1 MCMKTKS
8 GRAVHP
14 IGIGIWG
21 IGSTIDPDLAHN
33 KYKGVEPVYGN
44 EVNEINA
51 IRYSMYHGQNH
62 IDCAELYG
70 GFYTDEIVGRA
81 IEGYSREDLYIADKL
96 WRTSLAPADVR
107 PTVQKMLKK
116 LKTDYLD
123 MLYIHA
129 PFHIGWQAAVS
140 EIDKLMDE
148 GIVRQLGVSNF
159 TVDDMKEMMKLSRY
173 PITANQMNYNVLH
186 QKEVDQEFLDFCRQH
201 KVQLVAY
208 QPIKRNEVHQNKM
221 IQKIAHEHKATAAQ
235 IALAWL
241 LTKHAYP
248 IPKAVQSSHIDENIA
263 SLTIKL
269 TTDNLKTLDKL

>member
-1 MCMKTKS
+1 MKTRS
-8 GRAVHP
+8 GKAVHP
-14 IGIGIWG
+14 IGIGVWG
-21 IGSTIDPDLAHN
+21 IGSTINTDLAHS
-33 KYKGVEPVYGN
+33 KYRGVEPVYGN
-44 EVNEINA
+44 EMDEINA

-81 IEGYSREDLYIADKL
+81 IEGFQRDDLYIADKL
-96 WRTSLAPADVR
+96 WRTSLTPADVR

-129 PFHIGWQAAVS
+129 PFHKGWQDAVP
-140 EIDKLMDE
+140 EIDKLIDE

-159 TVDDMKEMMKLSRY
+159 TIADMNEMMELSRY

-186 QKEVDQEFLDFCRQH
+186 QEEVDQEFLDFCLQY
-201 KVQLVAY
+201 QIQIVAY
-208 QPIKRNEVHQNKM
+208 QPIKRNEVHKNKT
-221 IQKIAHEHKATAAQ
+221 IQKIAQEHKASAAQ

-248 IPKAVQSSHIDENIA
+248 IPKAVQASHIDENIA
-263 SLTIKL
+263 SLKINL
-269 TTDNLKTLDKL
+269 TADNLKKLANL